1 MYLMREGMPK
11 IYDKTMTNDR
21 WEVCLSFSDGIF

>member
-1 MYLMREGMPK
+1 MYLIREGMPK
-11 IYDKTMTNDR
+11 IYDKAMTNDR